1 MLRPSY
7 GQLYSLRAHYGGHS
21 RTTWTLPIREWHGSG
36 MRDIAQDGRA
46 VTADLHHI
54 GRAPV
59 IVGGGIAGLMTAL
72 CLAPIPT
79 VVLTKAPLQTEASSA
94 WAQGGI
100 AAAIG
105 PDDDPALHLAD
116 TLAAGDGLCDAEIA
130 ERVTAAGPAAIETLL
145 RYGVRF
151 DRTSTGALQLG
162 LEAAHSRR
170 RIVHAT
176 GDGTGKEIM
185 RALAA
190 AVRETPSIRVLQGF
204 EARRLTVTGGMISGV
219 LAACSHEAVLLPT
232 SRVVLATGGVGGLF
246 LDTTNPGGSFGQGLA
261 LAARAGAALVDME
274 FVQFHPT
281 ALDTGGHPLGLVS
294 EAVRGEGATLLD
306 ETGVRFMAE
315 VPGGE
320 LAARDVV
327 ARAVWRRLAGGHRVY
342 LDARAAL
349 GDTFARRFPAIAAA
363 CAKAGIDPARQP
375 IPIRPAAHYHLGGI
389 AVDWDGRSTL
399 PGLWA
404 CGEVAC
410 TGLHGANRLASNSLL
425 EAVVCAVSA
434 AASVAA
440 APAGG
445 DWRAGAM
452 TLPATPDP
460 GRIRPILSQA
470 AGVVRT
476 HDSLAASLRALLPLV
491 GSADAAAD
499 PALVALLIAVAAL
512 RRCESRGGHFRSDF
526 PASEAA
532 FRQRLPLTLNSALH
546 AASEIA
552 SGECLLQ

>member
-1 MLRPSY
+1 
-7 GQLYSLRAHYGGHS
+7 
-21 RTTWTLPIREWHGSG
+21 
-36 MRDIAQDGRA
+36 
-46 VTADLHHI
+46 LHHI

-59 IVGGGIAGLMTAL
+59 IVGCGVAGLMTAL
-72 CLAPIPT
+72 RLAPTPT

-116 TLAAGDGLCDAEIA
+116 TLAAGDGLCDPTVA
-130 ERVTAAGPAAIETLL
+130 ERITAAGPAAIEMLL
-145 RYGVRF
+145 SYGVRF
-151 DRTSTGALQLG
+151 DRDSAGAMQLG

-185 RALAA
+185 RALVA
-190 AVRETPSIRVLQGF
+190 AVRETPSIRVLEGVD
-204 EARRLTVTGGMISGV
+204 ARRLMVTDGMISGV
-219 LAACSHEAVLLPT
+219 LAASSTDKLLLPT

-246 LDTTNPGGSFGQGLA
+246 LDTTNPSGSFGQGLA

-294 EAVRGEGATLLD
+294 EAVRGEGATLID
-306 ETGVRFMAE
+306 ETGARFMAG

-327 ARAVWRRLAGGHRVY
+327 ARAVWRHLAGGHRAF
-342 LDARAAL
+342 LDARATL
-349 GDTFARRFPAIAAA
+349 GGNFAKHFPAIAAA
-363 CAKAGIDPARQP
+363 CVMAGIDPARQP
-375 IPIRPAAHYHLGGI
+375 IPIRPAAHYHMGGI
-389 AVDWDGRSTL
+389 SVDRDGHSTL

-404 CGEVAC
+404 CGEVAG

-434 AASVAA
+434 AVSVAA
-440 APAGG
+440 APTGRNRREVAI
-445 DWRAGAM
+445 RV
-452 TLPATPDP
+452 PAPANP
-460 GRIRPILSQA
+460 APIRPIVSRA

-476 HDSLAASLRALLPLV
+476 HDGLAASLGTLLPLV
-491 GSADAAAD
+491 GSVDPAAD
-499 PALVALLIAVAAL
+499 PALVALLIAVGAL

-526 PASEAA
+526 PASDKA
-532 FRQRLPLTLNSALH
+532 FRQRHTLTLDTALH
-546 AASEIA
+546 EAREITSRDRCYA
-552 SGECLLQ
+552 

>member
-1 MLRPSY
+1 
-7 GQLYSLRAHYGGHS
+7 
-21 RTTWTLPIREWHGSG
+21 
-36 MRDIAQDGRA
+36 
-46 VTADLHHI
+46 VTVVPHHI

-72 CLAPIPT
+72 RLAPIPT

-116 TLAAGDGLCDAEIA
+116 TLAAGDGLCDVDVA
-130 ERVTAAGPAAIETLL
+130 ERVTAAGPAAIEMLL

-151 DRTSTGALQLG
+151 DRDSAGAMQLG
-162 LEAAHSRR
+162 LEAAHGRR

-185 RALAA
+185 RALVA
-190 AVRETPSIRVLQGF
+190 AVRETSSIRVLQGF
-204 EARRLTVTGGMISGV
+204 EARRLVVTDGMVSGV
-219 LAACSHEAVLLPT
+219 LAASSTDTVLLAT
-232 SRVVLATGGVGGLF
+232 GRIVLATGGVGGLF
-246 LDTTNPGGSFGQGLA
+246 LDTTNPSGSFGQGLA

-294 EAVRGEGATLLD
+294 EAVRGEGATLID
-306 ETGVRFMAE
+306 ETGVRFMAG

-327 ARAVWRRLAGGHRVY
+327 ARAVSRHLAGGHHVY

-349 GDTFARRFPAIAAA
+349 GDNFARHFPAIAAA
-363 CAKAGIDPARQP
+363 CAVAGIDPACQP
-375 IPIRPAAHYHLGGI
+375 IPIRPAAHYHMGGI
-389 AVDWDGRSTL
+389 SVDRDGRSTL

-404 CGEVAC
+404 CGEVAG

-425 EAVVCAVSA
+425 EAVIGAASA

-440 APAGG
+440 VRSGRDQREIAMRVPAAADPAP
-445 DWRAGAM
+445 
-452 TLPATPDP
+452 
-460 GRIRPILSQA
+460 IRPILSRA

-476 HDSLAASLRALLPLV
+476 HEGLAASVGALLPLV
-491 GSADAAAD
+491 GSVGPAAD

-512 RRCESRGGHFRSDF
+512 RRCESRGGHFRTDF
-526 PASEAA
+526 PASDAA
-532 FRQRLPLTLNSALH
+532 FRQRHTLTLDTALH
-546 AASEIA
+546 AAREIA
-552 SGECLLQ
+552 GRDLRYA

>member
-1 MLRPSY
+1 MTVDVRN
-7 GQLYSLRAHYGGHS
+7 
-21 RTTWTLPIREWHGSG
+21 I
-36 MRDIAQDGRA
+36 D
-46 VTADLHHI
+46 
-54 GRAPV
+54 RAPV

-72 CLAPIPT
+72 RLAPMPA
-79 VVLTKAPLQTEASSA
+79 VVLAKAPLQTEASSA

-105 PDDDPALHLAD
+105 SDDDPALHLAD
-116 TLAAGDGLCDAEIA
+116 TLAAGDGLCDVDVAARI
-130 ERVTAAGPAAIETLL
+130 TAAGPAAIEILL
-145 RYGVRF
+145 RYGARF
-151 DRTSTGALQLG
+151 DCDSAGAMQLG

-170 RIVHAT
+170 RIVHAG

-185 RALAA
+185 RALVA
-190 AVRETPSIRVLQGF
+190 AVRKTPSIRVLSGF
-204 EARRLTVTGGMISGV
+204 EARRLVVTGGVVSGV
-219 LAACSHEAVLLPT
+219 LAGSSTDRVLLPT

-246 LDTTNPGGSFGQGLA
+246 LDTTNPSGSFGQGLA

-294 EAVRGEGATLLD
+294 EAVRGEGATLID
-306 ETGVRFMAE
+306 ETGVRFMAG

-320 LAARDVV
+320 LAARDIV
-327 ARAVWRRLAGGHRVY
+327 ARAVWRHLADGHRVY
-342 LDARAAL
+342 LDARASL
-349 GDTFARRFPAIAAA
+349 GCNFAGHFPAIAAA
-363 CAKAGIDPARQP
+363 CAMAGIDPARQP
-375 IPIRPAAHYHLGGI
+375 IPIRPAAHYHMGGI
-389 AVDWDGRSTL
+389 SVDRDGRSTL

-404 CGEVAC
+404 CGEVAG

-445 DWRAGAM
+445 DWREVAM
-452 TLPATPDP
+452 TLPAPADP
-460 GRIRPILSQA
+460 ASIRPILSRA

-476 HDSLAASLRALLPLV
+476 YDGLAASIASLLPLV
-491 GSADAAAD
+491 GSGDPAAD

-526 PASEAA
+526 PASDAA
-532 FRQRLPLTLNSALH
+532 FRQRRTLTLDTALH
-546 AASEIA
+546 AAREIA
-552 SGECLLQ
+552 SRDCCYA